1 MSAKQEGGAI
11 GGFLRF
17 FSSSLVTPLL
27 ILVSWLLGAIAL
39 IQLPREEEPQI
50 VVPLF
55 DIFVSMPG
63 ASPEE
68 VEKRV
73 VNNGERVFWEIP
85 GVEYVYSTAAPNGAM
100 FIVRFRV
107 GEDMER
113 SLIKLFTKVYS
124 HLDFLPPGASLPL
137 IKPRSI
143 DDVPILALTFYS
155 PTKDP
160 LSLRRIVATVRDKI
174 NPISDISETT
184 ILGGR
189 KRQFQVFFDPAK
201 LAARLLTPADLV
213 GLIRQ
218 NNVRLPAGHLESEPK
233 LVDVE
238 PNALIRTKEDLE
250 NLVVSVSQG
259 KIVYLRD
266 VAQVVDGPDQD
277 ERSLTLRFGPAAKG
291 QPKESIEAVTL
302 AIAKRKGANATFLAQ
317 KILTS
322 IDALRPSVL
331 PPDVHYVIT
340 RNYGETAAEKS
351 NELLEHMGIAIFGVS
366 LLIALFLGW
375 RAAAITVIAIPTTLA
390 ITLLSFYLFH
400 FTINRVTLFALIF
413 TIGILVD
420 DPIVGVENI
429 VRHLHLPSG
438 AGRPLLAVATEAMLE
453 IVGPLILATLAV
465 IAAILPMATVGGLM
479 GPYMRPIPIGATTAM
494 IVSMLV
500 SLSVTPWASVWL
512 LKGSKH
518 AGERGEGFLLRLYRA
533 FVTPLIYNRWWRLLF
548 VLSVLLLLAGAIAL
562 IPLKLV
568 RAKMLPFDNKNEFQ
582 VILNMPE
589 GTPLQATRSLLDR
602 IAQVVLKIPEVT
614 NVEVQA
620 GTHSPYN
627 FNGLIRHYFL
637 REAPYQGD
645 LQVNL
650 TNKSERKRQSHDIAE
665 SVRLELTRIAR
676 HFAGAYVQVAEVP
689 PGPPVLS
696 TLVLEIYGPSALQ
709 RRAIAAQ
716 VEKLMRQSS
725 EITDIA
731 TYEESDHPLELLNV
745 DLVKASLNGLP
756 GEAVA
761 QNVVTALQGTS
772 PGLAHVP
779 DEPERVPILVRLP
792 EEQRRTDQALR
803 NLTLLS
809 RFARLIPIKD
819 LASQQMGWQPHPI
832 YHKNLMPVTYLLG
845 DVTGQVGSPVYGILD
860 FTPSLEKIRTPQG
873 KPLDILYNHLPDS
886 PNDWSIKWD
895 GEWQV
900 TYEVFRDLGKAFA
913 IVLVLIFILVV
924 GWFRSFVT
932 PWAVML
938 PIPLSLIGILPAH
951 WYLGMFFTATSMIGM
966 MAGAGIVVR
975 NAIILVDF
983 IEMRLA
989 AGDALEEA
997 VISAG
1002 AIRLRPILLT
1012 ALAVIIG
1019 SAVILFDPIFQ
1030 GLALALMAGEIAATL
1045 LSQPAVPVFY
1055 YMLRKRQIAKQK
1067 QESANLSERVRS

>member
-1 MSAKQEGGAI
+1 MSGKQDGGGI
-11 GGFLRF
+11 GGFIRF

-27 ILVSWLLGAIAL
+27 ILASWLLGSFAL
-39 IQLPREEEPQI
+39 MELPREEEPQI

-55 DIFVSMPG
+55 DVFVSMPG

-68 VEKRV
+68 VEKRI
-73 VNNGERVFWEIP
+73 VNNGERVFWQIP
-85 GVEYVYSTAAPNGAM
+85 GVEYVYSTAVPNGAM
-100 FIVRFRV
+100 FIVRFQV
-107 GEDMER
+107 GEEMEK

-124 HLDFLPPGASLPL
+124 HLDFLPPGASMPL

-155 PTKDP
+155 PTRDP
-160 LSLRRIVATVRDKI
+160 LSLRRVVATVRDKI
-174 NPISDISETT
+174 NSISDISETT

-213 GLIRQ
+213 ALIRQ
-218 NNVRLPAGHLESEPK
+218 NNVRLPAGRIESEPK
-233 LVDVE
+233 LIEVE
-238 PNALIRTKEDLE
+238 PSALIMTKHDLE

-259 KIVYLRD
+259 NVVYLRD
-266 VAQVVDGPDQD
+266 VAQVVDGPDQE
-277 ERSLTLRFGPAAKG
+277 ERSLTMRFGAG
-291 QPKESIEAVTL
+291 LSRQTKEPIDAVTL
-302 AIAKRKGANATFLAQ
+302 AVAKRKGANATLLAG
-317 KILTS
+317 KILEN
-322 IDALRPSVL
+322 IAALRPDTL
-331 PPDVHYVIT
+331 PSDVQYVVT
-340 RNYGETAAEKS
+340 RDYGQTAAEKS
-351 NELLEHMGIAIFGVS
+351 NELLEHMAIAIFGVS
-366 LLIALFLGW
+366 LLIALFLGL
-375 RAAAITVIAIPTTLA
+375 RAAAITIIAIPTTLA
-390 ITLLSFYLFH
+390 ITLLTFHLFH

-420 DPIVGVENI
+420 DPIVGIENI
-429 VRHLHLPSG
+429 VRHLHLPGS

-453 IVGPLILATLAV
+453 IVGPLILATFAV

-500 SLSVTPWASVWL
+500 SLSATPWASVLL

-518 AGERGEGFLLRLYRA
+518 AGERGEGFLLRLYRW
-533 FVTPLIYNRWWRLLF
+533 FVTPLIYNRWLRLLF
-548 VLSVLLLLAGAIAL
+548 VLGVLLLLVAAVAL

-589 GTPLQATRSLLDR
+589 GTPVQATRTVLDQM
-602 IAQVVLKIPEVT
+602 ANVVLRLPEVT
-614 NVEVQA
+614 NVEIQA

-637 REAPYQGD
+637 REAPHQGD

-650 TNKSERKRQSHDIAE
+650 KDKSERKRQSHEIAE
-665 SVRLELTRIAR
+665 SVRPEINRIAQA
-676 HFAGAYVQVAEVP
+676 AGAHAQVAEVP

-696 TLVLEIYGPSALQ
+696 TLVLEIYGPSATERQ
-709 RRAIAAQ
+709 AMATK
-716 VEKLMRQSS
+716 VEALMRGSP
-725 EITDIA
+725 EMTDIA
-731 TYEESDHPLELLNV
+731 TYEETPRPLEVYNI
-745 DLVKASLNGLP
+745 DLVKSSLNGLP
-756 GEAVA
+756 GEAIA
-761 QNVVTALQGTS
+761 QNLVTALHGAS
-772 PGLAHVP
+772 PGLAHTP
-779 DEPERVPILVRLP
+779 EEPERVEILVRLP
-792 EEQRRTDQALR
+792 EQERRSDQAVR
-803 NLTLLS
+803 DLTLLS
-809 RFARLIPIKD
+809 RFARLLPIKD
-819 LASQQMGWQPHPI
+819 LTSAELTHQHYPI

-845 DVTGQVGSPVYGILD
+845 DVTGQIGSPVYGILD
-860 FTPSLEKIRTPQG
+860 FTPELEKLRTPQG
-873 KPLDILYNHLPDS
+873 KPFEILYTHLPDS
-886 PNDWSIKWD
+886 PNSWAIKWD

-989 AGDALEEA
+989 EGDSLEEA

-1002 AIRLRPILLT
+1002 AVRLRPILLT

-1030 GLALALMAGEIAATL
+1030 GLALALMSGEIAATL

-1067 QESANLSERVRS
+1067 QLSANPSEPARS

>member
-1 MSAKQEGGAI
+1 MSDQQNGGAI
-11 GGFLRF
+11 GGFIRF

-27 ILVSWLLGAIAL
+27 ILASWLLGAFAL
-39 IQLPREEEPQI
+39 VELPREEEPQI

-68 VEKRV
+68 VEKRI

-85 GVEYVYSTAAPNGAM
+85 GVEYVYSTAAPNGAV

-201 LAARLLTPADLV
+201 LAAHLVTPADLV

-218 NNVRLPAGHLESEPK
+218 NNVRLPAGHVDSEPK

-238 PNALIRTKEDLE
+238 PNALITSKEDLE

-259 KIVYLRD
+259 KVVYLRD

-277 ERSLTLRFGPAAKG
+277 ERSLTLRFGRAASAQTKA
-291 QPKESIEAVTL
+291 PIEAVTL
-302 AIAKRKGANATFLAQ
+302 AIAKRKGANATFLAK
-317 KILTS
+317 KILADV
-322 IDALRPSVL
+322 DALRPSVL
-331 PPDVHYVIT
+331 PPDVHYVVT
-340 RNYGETAAEKS
+340 RNYGQTAAEKS

-366 LLIALFLGW
+366 FLIALFLGW
-375 RAAAITVIAIPTTLA
+375 RAAAITAIAIPTTLA
-390 ITLLSFYLFH
+390 ITLLTFHLFH

-429 VRHLHLPSG
+429 VRHLHLPTA
-438 AGRPLLAVATEAMLE
+438 AGRSLLSVTIEAMLE

-500 SLSVTPWASVWL
+500 SLSATPWASVWL

-533 FVTPLIYNRWWRLLF
+533 FVTPLIYNRWLRLAF
-548 VLSVLLLLAGAIAL
+548 VLSVLFLLTGAVAL

-589 GTPLQATRSLLDR
+589 GTPLQATRSVLDR
-602 IAQVVLKIPEVT
+602 IAEVVLRVPEVT
-614 NVEVQA
+614 NVEIQA

-637 REAPYQGD
+637 REFPYQGD

-650 TNKSERKRQSHDIAE
+650 TDKSERKRQSHDIAE
-665 SVRLELTRIAR
+665 SVRPEINRLVQAIP
-676 HFAGAYVQVAEVP
+676 GAYVQVAEVP

-696 TLVLEIYGPSALQ
+696 TLVWEIYGPSASG
-709 RRAIAAQ
+709 RREIAAQ
-716 VEKLMRQSS
+716 IEKLMRQSP

-731 TYEESDHPLELLNV
+731 TYEESNRPLEVLNV

-756 GEAVA
+756 GEAVT
-761 QNVVTALQGTS
+761 QNIVTALEGTS
-772 PGLAHVP
+772 PGLAHAP
-779 DEPERVPILVRLP
+779 DEPERVQILVRLP
-792 EEQRRTDQALR
+792 EELRRTDQAVR
-803 NLTLLS
+803 NLSLLS
-809 RFARLIPIKD
+809 RFARLIPVKD
-819 LASQQMGWQPHPI
+819 LTAERLGWQHHPI

-845 DVTGQVGSPVYGILD
+845 DVSGQVGSPVYGILD
-860 FTPSLEKIRTPQG
+860 FTPSLEKLRSPEG
-873 KPLDILYNHLPDS
+873 KPLEILYTHLPES
-886 PNDWSIKWD
+886 PNAWAIKWD

-900 TYEVFRDLGKAFA
+900 TFEVFRDLGKAFA
-913 IVLVLIFILVV
+913 LVLVLIFILVV

-989 AGDALEEA
+989 AGDPLEEA

-1002 AIRLRPILLT
+1002 AVRLRPILLT

-1030 GLALALMAGEIAATL
+1030 GLALALMAGEIAATI

-1055 YMLRKRQIAKQK
+1055 YMLHKRRFQK
-1067 QESANLSERVRS
+1067 KTQPSPDLSQHVQP